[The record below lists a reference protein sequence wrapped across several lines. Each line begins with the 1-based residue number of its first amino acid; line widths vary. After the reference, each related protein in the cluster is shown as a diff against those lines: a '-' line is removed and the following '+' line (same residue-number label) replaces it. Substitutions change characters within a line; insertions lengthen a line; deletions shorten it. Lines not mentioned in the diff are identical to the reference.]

1 MSSPQNDG
9 HFKNCVGLL
18 FSGVMV
24 RFLEGGMG
32 GAGGWG
38 EGGADNQF
46 CKLFH

>member
-24 RFLEGGMG
+24 RFLEGKVFG
-32 GAGGWG
+32 GWNGGGGWG
-38 EGGADNQF
+38 EGGADN
-46 CKLFH
+46 

>member
-32 GAGGWG
+32 GGGV
-38 EGGADNQF
+38 GGGGCGQSI
-46 CKLFH
+46 L